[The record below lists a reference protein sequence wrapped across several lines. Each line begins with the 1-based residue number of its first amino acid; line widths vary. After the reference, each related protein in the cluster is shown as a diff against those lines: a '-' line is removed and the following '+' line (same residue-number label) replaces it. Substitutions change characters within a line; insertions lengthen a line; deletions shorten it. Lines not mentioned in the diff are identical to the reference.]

1 MADDTE
7 RPELISRITS
17 LVQQY
22 APSSLWQV
30 DTLLAVLQV
39 SGRYANEEV
48 TSALISIVG
57 NEEDALASYTVG
69 VATGHEAQIHK
80 LFLFAQRDLT
90 QVSLT
95 QVAVWCIGE
104 YGEELLEDYYDTA
117 LQQQLDAVS
126 ETAVLDLLERVLKTP
141 AVDAMTKSGGVWG
154 R

>member
-39 SGRYANEEV
+39 SGKYANEEV
-48 TSALISIVG
+48 TSALISIMSI
-57 NEEDALASYTVG
+57 EEDELASYTVRVG
-69 VATGHEAQIHK
+69 GMYDAQIHK
-80 LFLFAQRDLT
+80 LFLFVQRDLS

-95 QVAVWCIGE
+95 QVSVWFIGE
-104 YGEELLEDYYDTA
+104 YGEELLEDYYDGA
-117 LQQQLDAVS
+117 RQQQLDAVS
-126 ETAVLDLLERVLKTP
+126 EEAVLDLLERVLKEP
-141 AVDAMTKSGGVWG
+141 SIDGMTKSGGCGG

>member
-39 SGRYANEEV
+39 SGKYANEEV
-48 TSALISIVG
+48 TSALISIIS
-57 NEEDALASYTVG
+57 NEEDELASYTGCVG
-69 VATGHEAQIHK
+69 VVCDAQIHK
-80 LFLFAQRDLT
+80 LFLFVQRDLS

-95 QVAVWCIGE
+95 QVSVWFIGE
-104 YGEELLEDYYDTA
+104 YGEELLEDYYDGA
-117 LQQQLDAVS
+117 RQQQLDAVS
-126 ETAVLDLLERVLKTP
+126 EEAVLDLLERVLKEP
-141 AVDAMTKSGGVWG
+141 SIDGMTKSGGCGG